1 MTRRAALLRDCAPVL
16 VVKNVPASVAHY
28 RDTLGFEVAFTW
40 GDPVTF
46 AGVCRDDV
54 TIHLQADDQT
64 RRPAGGGAVS
74 IFVDDADR
82 LYAELTER
90 GATIPI
96 EPKTYPYGMH
106 EFSAFDPDGNQLT
119 YGHAVGED
127 EA

>member
-1 MTRRAALLRDCAPVL
+1 